1 LYRFFCT
8 LSRRLPAIK
17 KIIRTDKAPLPGG
30 AYSQGI
36 VLNGLLFTAG
46 VGPADP
52 ASGQLVGTTIEE
64 QTHQVMKNLGAILQ
78 SAGFDYADVVK
89 ATVHLQDLDRDFAG
103 FNQTYQ
109 QYFNG
114 NLPVRTTVG
123 STLKNILV
131 EIDFVAGKE

>member
-1 LYRFFCT
+1 LI
-8 LSRRLPAIK
+8 AIK
-17 KIIRTDKAPLPGG
+17 KFIRTDKAPLPGG

-36 VLNGLLFTAG
+36 FLNGLLFTAG
-46 VGPADP
+46 VGPTDP
-52 ASGQLVGTTIEE
+52 VSGQLVGATIEE

-78 SAGFDYADVVK
+78 SAGFDYSDVVK
-89 ATVHLQDLDRDFAG
+89 ATVHLHDLERDFDG

-109 QYFNG
+109 QYFNS

-131 EIDFVAGKE
+131 EIDFIAGQG

>member
-1 LYRFFCT
+1 LI
-8 LSRRLPAIK
+8 AIK
-17 KIIRTDKAPLPGG
+17 KFIRTDKAPLPGG

-46 VGPADP
+46 VGPTDP
-52 ASGQLVGTTIEE
+52 VSGHLVGTTIEE

-78 SAGFDYADVVK
+78 SAGFDYSDVVK
-89 ATVHLQDLDRDFAG
+89 ATVHLHDLERDFAG

-131 EIDFVAGKE
+131 EIDFIAGQG

>member
-1 LYRFFCT
+1 M
-8 LSRRLPAIK
+8 
-17 KIIRTDKAPLPGG
+17 
-30 AYSQGI
+30 
-36 VLNGLLFTAG
+36 
-46 VGPADP
+46 
-52 ASGQLVGTTIEE
+52 SGHLVGTTIEE

-78 SAGFDYADVVK
+78 SAGFDYSDVVK
-89 ATVHLQDLDRDFAG
+89 ATVHLHDLERDFAG

-131 EIDFVAGKE
+131 EIDFIAGQG